1 MLKANPFSRLSVI
14 LIERDKG
21 VADSQLEELGNLNPI
36 VNYLGSLAGSPSP
49 FHGRRRSVA
58 EHSS

>member
-14 LIERDKG
+14 LIEYDKV

-36 VNYLGSLAGSPSP
+36 VNYLGS
-49 FHGRRRSVA
+49 R
-58 EHSS
+58 EE